1 MRVRAWD
8 PSLWSSLRLHRSF
21 SRLVPRAQRGHDKLN
36 YNRSVFETDE
46 TDYSQFERVTA
57 AQLATSKDV
66 PKKVKMLVRDFID
79 DSLYN
84 PHYGYFSK
92 QAVIFSSKEPLDFTS
107 VRDSRDLENHIS
119 TRYGEY
125 RSDARGPGRQV
136 WHTPTELFK
145 VYLVHH
151 AFLLWLIC
159 LRYVCYPLSFFLALV
174 WPSHCP
180 MYPLRVY
187 AQELSL

>member
-8 PSLWSSLRLHRSF
+8 PSLWSSRRLHRSI
-21 SRLVPRAQRGHDKLN
+21 SHLGPRTQRGPDKLN
-36 YNRSVFETDE
+36 YNRSVFESDD

-57 AQLATSKDV
+57 AQLARSKNV

-92 QAVIFSSKEPLDFTS
+92 QAVIFSSKEPIEFMS
-107 VRDSRDLENHIS
+107 ICDSRDLDNHIF
-119 TRYGEY
+119 TRYGDY
-125 RSDARGPGRQV
+125 RVDARGPGRQV

-151 AFLLWLIC
+151 VFLRWLIH
-159 LRYVCYPLSFFLALV
+159 LRCFCCPLSSILALV
-174 WPSHCP
+174 WPSDCS
-180 MYPLRVY
+180 MYSLRIY
-187 AQELSL
+187 AQELPL